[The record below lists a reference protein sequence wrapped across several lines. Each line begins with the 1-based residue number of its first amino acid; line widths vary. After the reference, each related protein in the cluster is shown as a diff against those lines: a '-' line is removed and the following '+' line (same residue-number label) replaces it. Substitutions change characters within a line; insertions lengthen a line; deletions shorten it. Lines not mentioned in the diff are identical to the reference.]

1 MRKGSLKFRLAAIVI
16 IGLRQLNIA
25 PKIII
30 LPSRGPIGNF
40 AKWKPSGVRFSF
52 LSKAFK
58 SVKS

>member
-1 MRKGSLKFRLAAIVI
+1 MTNGSLKFKLAAIVI

-40 AKWKPSGVRFSF
+40 AK
-52 LSKAFK
+52 
-58 SVKS
+58 

>member
-1 MRKGSLKFRLAAIVI
+1 MTNGSLKFRLAAIVM

-40 AKWKPSGVRFSF
+40 AKWKPNGVRFSF
-52 LSKAFK
+52 SSKAFR
-58 SVKS
+58 SINN